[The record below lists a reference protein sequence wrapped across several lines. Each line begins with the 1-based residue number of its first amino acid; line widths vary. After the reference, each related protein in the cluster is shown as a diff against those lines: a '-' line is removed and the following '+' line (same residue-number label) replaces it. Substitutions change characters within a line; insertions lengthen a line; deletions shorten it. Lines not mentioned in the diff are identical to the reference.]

1 MYYRNQIGS
10 VTKTK
15 NGVIFEDLYQISNI
29 EIKPCDERQERI
41 DSMFMEY
48 VAILKA
54 GVLVQELRQ
63 KKTPPQTEMGFCCY
77 PTIFLTTSN
86 GVCPFFQ
93 V

>member
-1 MYYRNQIGS
+1 MYFRNECGS
-10 VTKTK
+10 VIKTET
-15 NGVIFEDLYQISNI
+15 GVIFEDLYQVSNI

-63 KKTPPQTEMGFCCY
+63 KNNPNSE
-77 PTIFLTTSN
+77 
-86 GVCPFFQ
+86 
-93 V
+93 

>member
-1 MYYRNQIGS
+1 MYFRNQIGS

-15 NGVIFEDLYQISNI
+15 NGVIFEDLYQVSNI
-29 EIKPCDERQERI
+29 EIKLCDERQERI

-63 KKTPPQTEMGFCCY
+63 KNN
-77 PTIFLTTSN
+77 PTSD
-86 GVCPFFQ
+86 
-93 V
+93 

>member
-1 MYYRNQIGS
+1 MYFRNQIES

-15 NGVIFEDLYQISNI
+15 NGVIFEDLYQVSNI
-29 EIKPCDERQERI
+29 EIKLCDERQERI

-63 KKTPPQTEMGFCCY
+63 KNNPN
-77 PTIFLTTSN
+77 SD
-86 GVCPFFQ
+86 
-93 V
+93 